1 MINLEAL
8 KALIETAQHANIEVL
23 TYIAPIRNDVPI
35 PYDEDEYSNFKEEVA
50 TITRNAGG
58 TFFNLEELV
67 PNENWDFMHFQ
78 SEGHERLANAIDES
92 LQTLWSNKY

>member
-1 MINLEAL
+1 M
-8 KALIETAQHANIEVL
+8 
-23 TYIAPIRNDVPI
+23 PI

-67 PNENWDFMHFQ
+67 PNESWGTKESTGLARGPEVDFMHFQ

-92 LQTLWSNKY
+92 LQALWSNKY